1 MDSIMQK
8 SWSQDQFIK
17 AYNFAA
23 NAHEGLLLSGSSLPY
38 LVHISLVCMEI
49 MALQSVEPLD
59 NPDLALKCAA
69 LHDVLEDTP
78 VTLEKI
84 LEDFG
89 QQVADGVSALTKN
102 KDHLTPMADSLRR
115 IREQPVEIAIVKLA
129 DRITNLQ
136 APPFFWSK
144 SKIREYC
151 RESIGIA
158 DSLKHICPFLSDRL
172 EKKIDIYQLNYC
184 K

>member
-8 SWSQDQFIK
+8 SWSQDQFIR
-17 AYNFAA
+17 AYTFAA
-23 NAHEGLLLSGSSLPY
+23 NAHEGLLLPGSSLPY

-59 NPDLALKCAA
+59 NPDLALQCAA
-69 LHDVLEDTP
+69 LHDVVEDTS

-102 KDHLTPMADSLRR
+102 KDHPNPMADSLRR
-115 IREQPVEIAIVKLA
+115 IRKQPVEIAAVKLA

-136 APPFFWSK
+136 APPFFWAK
-144 SKIREYC
+144 AKIKEYC
-151 RESIGIA
+151 QESIEIA
-158 DSLKHICPFLSDRL
+158 DSLNNFSPFLSDHL
-172 EKKIDIYQLNYC
+172 QKKIDIYQLNYC